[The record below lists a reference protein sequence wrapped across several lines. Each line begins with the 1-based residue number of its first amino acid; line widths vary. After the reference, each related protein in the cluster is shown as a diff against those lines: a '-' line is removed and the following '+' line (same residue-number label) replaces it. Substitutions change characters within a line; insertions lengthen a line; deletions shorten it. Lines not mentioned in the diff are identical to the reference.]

1 MAKKSMIEKNKQRI
15 ELVKRY
21 ADIRKKLVDVVKD
34 QHASMEDKMLA
45 QDKLGKL
52 PRDSSRVRVRNR
64 CALTGRPRGYMGFF
78 MISRIELR
86 RLALSGE
93 LPGVKKAS
101 W

>member
-1 MAKKSMIEKNKQRI
+1 MAKKSKIERNKQRI
-15 ELVKRY
+15 ELVKQY
-21 ADIRKKLVDVVKD
+21 ADVRKELVDVVKD
-34 QHASMEDKMLA
+34 QHASIEDKIMA
-45 QDKLGKL
+45 QEKLSKL
-52 PRDSSRVRVRNR
+52 PRNSSKVRVRNR

-78 MISRIELR
+78 KISRIELR